1 MVDLTKYPNP
11 LRIFSQTRDEW
22 FSEIITKF
30 KIPMHIFTAVRDT
43 QLGQLMFAIETMRM
57 NRLRSGEEPGPGIL
71 EGENA
76 TMFIPILKLVQ
87 DFRNL
92 IDNEENKINSKTLLP
107 KLMSEEVLSPLLS
120 IKKQGQEWFTPLT
133 QKRLDELLILCTETL
148 NQGLITPLMKSLKA
162 KTEDEF
168 KTILKEKD
176 EIFSNS
182 LFELYI
188 PEIVNQIKANTFKN
202 KEENPETRIFD
213 LNGEEKEFT
222 FNELHG
228 KLNVLY
234 GFIFEL
240 NRFLSNQ
247 KKYTFTFEMIE
258 PLLSLEMLIMF
269 PQPDTT
275 KLPILKK
282 HMELLSSSGK
292 ISKQFLDLLL
302 ISYQSYSRIE
312 TSTSKMVRKVFQSL
326 EKSMKEKSRQFW
338 NIPSN
343 KKEMNIF
350 ETYIAVLWTHLRAL
364 QSQAQYK
371 EQYAQTNQNSQN
383 YAITIRLE
391 HIFWIAGKNYTQSEK
406 YNSALHFWSTYASIA
421 NKQARTNEASLGLFH
436 ELSNIIQ
443 KTSILKTKKQQKLYQ
458 ANHADQYSIIQRV
471 LSYGLEARSPIIVDE
486 LETYLKTLEK
496 LLSKIDVNEMHET
509 FNVKEELKVIKDIRN
524 HIKVNI
530 MLS

>member
-1 MVDLTKYPNP
+1 
-11 LRIFSQTRDEW
+11 
-22 FSEIITKF
+22 
-30 KIPMHIFTAVRDT
+30 
-43 QLGQLMFAIETMRM
+43 
-57 NRLRSGEEPGPGIL
+57 
-71 EGENA
+71 
-76 TMFIPILKLVQ
+76 
-87 DFRNL
+87 
-92 IDNEENKINSKTLLP
+92 
-107 KLMSEEVLSPLLS
+107 
-120 IKKQGQEWFTPLT
+120 
-133 QKRLDELLILCTETL
+133 
-148 NQGLITPLMKSLKA
+148 
-162 KTEDEF
+162 
-168 KTILKEKD
+168 
-176 EIFSNS
+176 
-182 LFELYI
+182 
-188 PEIVNQIKANTFKN
+188 
-202 KEENPETRIFD
+202 
-213 LNGEEKEFT
+213 
-222 FNELHG
+222 
-228 KLNVLY
+228 
-234 GFIFEL
+234 
-240 NRFLSNQ
+240 
-247 KKYTFTFEMIE
+247 
-258 PLLSLEMLIMF
+258 
-269 PQPDTT
+269 
-275 KLPILKK
+275 
-282 HMELLSSSGK
+282 
-292 ISKQFLDLLL
+292 
-302 ISYQSYSRIE
+302 
-312 TSTSKMVRKVFQSL
+312 
-326 EKSMKEKSRQFW
+326 MKEKSRQFW